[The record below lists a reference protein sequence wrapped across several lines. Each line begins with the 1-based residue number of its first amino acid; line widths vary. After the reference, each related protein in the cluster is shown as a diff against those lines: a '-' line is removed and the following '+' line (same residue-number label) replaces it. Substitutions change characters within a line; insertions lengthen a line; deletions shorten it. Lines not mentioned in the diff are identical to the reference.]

1 MNKRQLKLLVPLVLS
16 CIAAVTTLKAQNTG
30 DFQIQ
35 EPRDRNSEL
44 RTNTWSVYVQS
55 GLSWATDVWYQNL
68 DATRSYSQSPALG
81 GGFDYTIQ
89 PWVRIGAEYLWSS
102 YRREQNFATIDASS
116 MPVKTYGNYL
126 MNYHNAKVNAQFN
139 IMELWPEREQQWLNI
154 WAGTGF
160 GYSFAKGNEYS
171 IFFSNTQTQGGVS
184 SPLVD
189 GTVISNGS
197 EITITGNVRTTNRP
211 EKFKS
216 PYVPVSLHVEADLNR
231 QLTVGLKGEMD
242 WLFHRQ
248 GIAPKN
254 IILGMVTVRYNFV
267 PSRAKVQREYYQ
279 GVVRNMA
286 SREEQLRKDLD
297 AAKKSAENEAARRRQ
312 AEELNDDLQLQLTE
326 CEECRAK
333 YMAEE
338 EQVSHFV
345 QFAHNSSYFDLAE
358 EDRLK
363 AFAQSVK
370 GKRLSLIAE
379 ASTPGGVGYNQI
391 LSEKRLQRV
400 IDALLEEG
408 FSIEDLDPR
417 IAIGEQNGKPD
428 ARGRRVTITVEQ

>member
-1 MNKRQLKLLVPLVLS
+1 
-16 CIAAVTTLKAQNTG
+16 
-30 DFQIQ
+30 
-35 EPRDRNSEL
+35 
-44 RTNTWSVYVQS
+44 
-55 GLSWATDVWYQNL
+55 
-68 DATRSYSQSPALG
+68 
-81 GGFDYTIQ
+81 
-89 PWVRIGAEYLWSS
+89 
-102 YRREQNFATIDASS
+102 
-116 MPVKTYGNYL
+116 
-126 MNYHNAKVNAQFN
+126 
-139 IMELWPEREQQWLNI
+139 
-154 WAGTGF
+154 
-160 GYSFAKGNEYS
+160 
-171 IFFSNTQTQGGVS
+171 
-184 SPLVD
+184 
-189 GTVISNGS
+189 
-197 EITITGNVRTTNRP
+197 
-211 EKFKS
+211 
-216 PYVPVSLHVEADLNR
+216 
-231 QLTVGLKGEMD
+231 
-242 WLFHRQ
+242 
-248 GIAPKN
+248 
-254 IILGMVTVRYNFV
+254 MVTVRYNFV

-312 AEELNDDLQLQLTE
+312 AEELNDDLQQQLSE

-333 YMAEE
+333 YLAEE

-345 QFAHNSSYFDLAE
+345 QFAHNSSYFDLVE

-379 ASTPGGVGYNQI
+379 ASTPGGVDYNQI